1 MTRIQCMIVD
11 DEPLARTALAHL
23 LKKIEDCTLVA
34 QCASAL
40 EARSALAANPIDLLF
55 LDIAMP
61 QLSGLELAEL
71 LTPRPAIIFTTAH
84 REYAVEGFELQAL
97 DYLLKPVSLA
107 RLVQAVDRYRASLAG
122 TPGAT
127 DTTGMASPA
136 PAAPRLTARV
146 DRQNVHIRIPDI
158 TYVEGLR
165 DYVRIHTA
173 DDMLV
178 TKMTLTEV
186 EQTLAPH
193 GFLRIHKSFLIRI
206 SAVEAHSAEMVLT
219 AGKRLPIGR
228 AWREHALKALAG
240 A

>member
-1 MTRIQCMIVD
+1 MKSIRCMIVD
-11 DEPLARTALAHL
+11 DEPLARTALVHL

-34 QCASAL
+34 PCTSAL
-40 EARSALAANPIDLLF
+40 EARSVLASDPVDLLF

-61 QLSGLELAEL
+61 QLSGLELAGL

-107 RLVQAVDRYRASLAG
+107 RLVQAVDRYRGAIG
-122 TPGAT
+122 TAGAT
-127 DTTGMASPA
+127 DTPG
-136 PAAPRLTARV
+136 AAPRFTARV

-173 DDMLV
+173 DDALV
-178 TKMTLTEV
+178 TRMTLTEV

-206 SAVEAHSAEMVLT
+206 LAVEAHSAEMVLT

-228 AWREHALKALAG
+228 TWREEALKTLSDA
-240 A
+240 